1 MISVLGSIQNTE
13 NITLFASRSYLSIYL
28 DIVMNQRFLNTE
40 GIILKR
46 INYKDADKILTIYT
60 KDAGKISAIAKG
72 IRKINSKRKSH
83 LELLNHVKMHLIK
96 SGDMYIVAQ
105 TEVISTNP
113 NIRGNLEKT
122 NLAYY
127 ITEIFEKIIVDEDQ
141 NDILFKFLQ
150 KTLKILNE
158 SSDITFVNGF
168 NLKLLKLT
176 GFYSKNKIEHFPNEI
191 KEHFKQ
197 LEIMKYED
205 ILNIKPDYML
215 AKTAHEI
222 LKSLTEEI
230 LEKSLKVKL
239 FI

>member
-1 MISVLGSIQNTE
+1 
-13 NITLFASRSYLSIYL
+13 
-28 DIVMNQRFLNTE
+28 MNQRFLNTE

-83 LELLNHVKMHLIK
+83 LELLNRVKIHLIQ
-96 SGDMYIVAQ
+96 SHGMYIVAQ
-105 TEVISTNP
+105 TEVIATNP

-127 ITEIFEKIIVDEDQ
+127 ITETFDKIIPEQ
-141 NDILFKFLQ
+141 EENEILFSFLT

-176 GFYSKNKIEHFPNEI
+176 GFYSKNKIESFPNEI
-191 KEHFKQ
+191 KEYFKQ

-205 ILNIKPDYML
+205 VLNIKPDYML
-215 AKTAHEI
+215 AKTSHEI
-222 LKSLTEEI
+222 LKSLTEEV
-230 LEKSLKVKL
+230 LEKPLKVKL
-239 FI
+239 FV